1 MAIWHGNPTL
11 EQLVRMHRNTLAER
25 IGIVITGIGDDYL
38 RATMPADARTFQP
51 MGIVHGGANVALA
64 ETVASVAAGC
74 CIDRERFGCVGQEIN
89 ANHLRSVSSGM
100 LTATARPFHI
110 GRRSQVWGIEIVD
123 DAGQLTCISRIT
135 IAVVERRAPSGA

>member
-1 MAIWHGNPTL
+1 MAIWVTTPSV
-11 EQLVRMHRNTLAER
+11 ERIAEMHRNTLAER
-25 IGIVITGIGDDYL
+25 IGIQVTGFGDDFL

-64 ETVASVAAGC
+64 ETVASVAAGH
-74 CIDRERFGCVGQEIN
+74 CIDLARYSCVGQEIN
-89 ANHLRSVSSGM
+89 ANHLRSISSGL
-100 LTATARPFHI
+100 LTATTRPFHI

-135 IAVVERRAPSGA
+135 MAVVERRAPPGA